1 MDDLQRVL
9 DEDAGKTARRVLR
22 RHKFGRLS
30 ERRIIALGRTHA
42 DENGLSDVEDKQILD
57 LWFSAFARH
66 VELLRAPAGSARP
79 RGDRTRRDG
88 SRFGPV

>member
-30 ERRIIALGRTHA
+30 ERRIIALGRSHA
-42 DENGLSDVEDKQILD
+42 DENGLSDVQDRQILD

-66 VELLRAPAGSARP
+66 VELLRAPDGTAPP
-79 RGDRTRRDG
+79 RGDRNCPDG
-88 SRFGPV
+88 ARLGPV